1 MPFDSAGTRGST
13 PLYVHNSVS
22 KDYLTNTNKGLFM
35 ARLNEKVAKQAR
47 IACEKWRGYFK
58 QNIDQYHEMHDFV
71 LGKQWD
77 AGEEDEMIKTF
88 RKVPLASNKLGT
100 MSNSLLGEQQQ
111 NTPQLQVVPMTNC
124 DEEVAHL
131 RELITKDIMFS
142 NNTATVYQVAAG
154 QAAIGGF
161 SAFCIGTDY
170 SHSKSFDLDIVYYHF
185 KDATRCYW
193 DVGAETV
200 NKTDGTLCGYV
211 SRMTRKKFRE
221 VYGKDIE
228 EKIGKSQI
236 AATEEE
242 VALAVQPDEGD
253 DPFSWSDTEA
263 VTILDHF
270 VRRFEKDTLY
280 KLSNGNVLNQEEMD
294 ELIEH
299 SREINE
305 RNRMMDMEQAIM
317 GQGIGQMQGT
327 PGNVG
332 LDSSQ
337 GMPGMEGALPIPP
350 QGSEGFGMS
359 GNKDILPQE
368 NGIDVTGATSPEPEM
383 DLGDETNP
391 ELMTLWDDGEMVR
404 IEDKRPSKKH
414 KIIHYKIAGDYELDK
429 TEFPS
434 EQLPM
439 PFVDNNSFYDKTGK
453 QICRSFFGD
462 AKDTQRYI
470 NYLRTQS
477 AYILKVSR
485 YDQWIGS
492 KKNVAS
498 LDTQNNWRN
507 PTNIQGMIT
516 YDESPSGAKP
526 EQIRPPELSVSLFQ
540 QYQLAIED
548 LYTSTGLYPARM
560 GNNGD
565 EASGK
570 AIDARTRQGSYTTY
584 VFFNSINRAIA
595 TGGAIVNEMIPR
607 VYDTERVLA
616 LMTPDEGMKN
626 ITVNEQ
632 KDDYGE
638 HIGNDIRKGTYEV
651 RIKPGPSFEGQKQEA
666 LQSLREVLQADPT
679 AFNLIA
685 DLYADNLPLANTIE
699 IKNRLKTRVSPAIIE
714 AGKTGRMPQQQGP
727 SPEEQAMQLQQQQM
741 QMEAQFK
748 QQTLEIKKQ
757 ELALKAQQMKIDLEI
772 EHQKLQAEEMSVMGE
787 IEEGKMRYMAETQ
800 RTEADKSVA
809 HANNLVKI
817 LTHKI

>member
-1 MPFDSAGTRGST
+1 
-13 PLYVHNSVS
+13 
-22 KDYLTNTNKGLFM
+22 M
-35 ARLNEKVAKQAR
+35 AKLNEKIARQAR
-47 IACEKWRGYFK
+47 VSCEKWRAYFK
-58 QNIDQYHEMHDFV
+58 QNIDQYHEMHTFV
-71 LGKQWD
+71 LGQQWSAD
-77 AGEEDEMIKTF
+77 EEDDMIKTF
-88 RKVPLASNKLGT
+88 RKVPLTANKLGT

-124 DEEVAHL
+124 DEKVAST
-131 RELITKDIMFS
+131 RELVTKDIMFS
-142 NNTATVYQVAAG
+142 NNTATVYQVSAG

-161 SAFCIGTDY
+161 GAFFVGTDY
-170 SHSKSFDLDIVYYHF
+170 SHAKSFDLDIVYHYF

-200 NKTDGTLCGYV
+200 NKTDGSVCGFI
-211 SRMTRKKFRE
+211 SRMTRAKFKE
-221 VYGKDIE
+221 VYGKE
-228 EKIGKSQI
+228 VEQKIARSSSTT
-236 AATEEE
+236 ASEEE
-242 VALAVQPDEGD
+242 IALAVQPDEGD
-253 DPFSWSDTEA
+253 DPFNWADAESI
-263 VTILDHF
+263 TIIDHF
-270 VRRFEKDTLY
+270 VRKYEKDTLY
-280 KLSNGNVLNQEEMD
+280 KLSNGTVLNQEEMD

-299 SREINE
+299 SREINQ
-305 RNRMMDMEQAIM
+305 RNAMMDLEQQLMGGDQQM
-317 GQGIGQMQGT
+317 GQPMPFGDGGEHSMGMPQE
-327 PGNVG
+327 
-332 LDSSQ
+332 Q
-337 GMPGMEGALPIPP
+337 GMMPP
-350 QGSEGFGMS
+350 QGSDGFGMS
-359 GNKDILPQE
+359 GNQDILPQE
-368 NGIDVTGATSPEPEM
+368 NGLPVDNAPQMTQMDMSNEEP
-383 DLGDETNP
+383 DT
-391 ELMTLWDDGEMVR
+391 MTLWDNGEMVR

-414 KIIHYKIAGDYELDK
+414 KIIHYKIAGDYELDR

-434 EQLPM
+434 EQLPLV
-439 PFVDNNSFYDKTGK
+439 FVDNNSYYDKAGK

-477 AYILKVSR
+477 AYILKISR

-498 LDTQNNWRN
+498 PDTSRNWRDPN
-507 PTNIQGMIT
+507 NTQGMLT

-526 EQIRPPELSVSLFQ
+526 EQIRPPELSASLFQ

-565 EASGK
+565 EASGV

-626 ITVNEQ
+626 ITINQQRDE
-632 KDDYGE
+632 YGE
-638 HIGNDIRKGTYEV
+638 QVENDIRKGTYEV
-651 RIKPGPSFEGQKQEA
+651 RLKPGPSYEGQKEQA

-685 DLYADNLPLANTIE
+685 DLYADNLPLMNTIE
-699 IKNRLKTRVSPAIIE
+699 IKNRLKTRVPPQIIE
-714 AGKTGRMPQQQGP
+714 AGKTGKMPAQEGPTPEQQ
-727 SPEEQAMQLQQQQM
+727 ALQLQQQQI

-748 QQTLEIKKQ
+748 QKQLQFKEQ
-757 ELALKAQQMKIDLEI
+757 ELQLKAQQMQVELEI
-772 EHQKLQAEEMSVMGE
+772 EREKLQAEKIAVMGE
-787 IEEGKMRYMAETQ
+787 IEESKMRYMAETQ
-800 RTEADKSVA
+800 RTESDAAIA
-809 HANNLVKI
+809 HADNLVKI

>member
-1 MPFDSAGTRGST
+1 
-13 PLYVHNSVS
+13 
-22 KDYLTNTNKGLFM
+22 M
-35 ARLNEKVAKQAR
+35 AKFNEKVAKQAR
-47 IACEKWRGYFK
+47 IACEKWRGYFR
-58 QNIDQYHEMHDFV
+58 QNIDQYHEMHTFV
-71 LGKQWD
+71 LGQQWTD
-77 AGEEDEMIKTF
+77 DEEDDMIKTF
-88 RKVPLASNKLGT
+88 RKVPLVSNKLAT

-124 DEEVAHL
+124 DEKVAHL

-142 NNTATVYQVAAG
+142 TNASTVYQVAAG

-161 SAFCIGTDY
+161 GAFLWETEY
-170 SHSKSFDLDIVYYHF
+170 SHAKSFDLDIVPRHF

-193 DVGAETV
+193 DIGAESI

-211 SRMTRKKFRE
+211 SRMTRAKFRE
-221 VYGKDIE
+221 IYGKDTE
-228 EKIGKSQI
+228 EKIGKTAI
-236 AATEEE
+236 AASEEE
-242 VALAVQPDEGD
+242 IALAVQPDEGD
-253 DPFSWSDTEA
+253 DPFNWADTEA
-263 VTILDHF
+263 ITIIDHF
-270 VRRFEKDTLY
+270 VRKYEKDMLY
-280 KLSNGNVLNQEEMD
+280 KLSNGSVLNQEEMD
-294 ELIEH
+294 ELIDK
-299 SREINE
+299 SREINL
-305 RNRMMDMEQAIM
+305 RNQMMELEQQLM
-317 GQGIGQMQGT
+317 GQGMGQQMQGI
-327 PGNVG
+327 PQ
-332 LDSSQ
+332 Q
-337 GMPGMEGALPIPP
+337 GDQGIPQENPMGMQPIPP
-350 QGSEGFGMS
+350 SPDGFGIE
-359 GNKDILPQE
+359 GNHDILPQE
-368 NGIDVTGATSPEPEM
+368 NGMDVDRFNNKSQELAVET
-383 DLGDETNP
+383 DEDVFET
-391 ELMTLWDDGEMVR
+391 MTLWQDGEMVR

-439 PFVDNNSFYDKTGK
+439 PFVDNNSYYDKNGK

-477 AYILKVSR
+477 AYILKISR

-492 KKNVAS
+492 KKNVAG
-498 LDTQNNWRN
+498 LDTRRNWAD
-507 PTNIQGMIT
+507 PSAIQGLLA
-516 YDESPSGAKP
+516 YDESASGAKP
-526 EQIRPPELSVSLFQ
+526 EQIRPPELSQSLFT

-626 ITVNEQ
+626 ITVNQQRDE
-632 KDDYGE
+632 YGE
-638 HIGNDIRKGTYEV
+638 QVENDIRKGTYEV
-651 RIKPGPSFEGQKQEA
+651 RLKPGPSFEGQKEQA

-699 IKNRLKTRVSPAIIE
+699 IKNRLKTRVPLQIIE
-714 AGKTGRMPQQQGP
+714 AGKTGKMPEQQGP
-727 SPEEQAMQLQQQQM
+727 SPEEQTMQLQQQQM

-748 QQTLEIKKQ
+748 QQQLEIKKQ
-757 ELALKAQQMKIDLEI
+757 ELALKAQQMKVDLEI
-772 EHQKLQAEEMSVMGE
+772 EHQKLQAEEMAVMGE
-787 IEEGKMRYMAETQ
+787 IEEGKMRYIAETG
-800 RTEADKSVA
+800 RTESDSAIA

>member
-1 MPFDSAGTRGST
+1 
-13 PLYVHNSVS
+13 
-22 KDYLTNTNKGLFM
+22 M
-35 ARLNEKVAKQAR
+35 AKLNEKVARQAR

-58 QNIDQYHEMHDFV
+58 YNIDQYHEMHTFV
-71 LGKQWD
+71 LGQQWTD
-77 AGEEDEMIKTF
+77 DEEDDMIKTF
-88 RKVPLASNKLGT
+88 RKVPLSANKLAT

-124 DEEVAHL
+124 DEKVAHT

-142 NNTATVYQVAAG
+142 NTTATVYQVAAG

-161 SAFCIGTDY
+161 GAFLVDTDY
-170 SHSKSFDLDIVYYHF
+170 AHAKSFDLDIIYRHF

-193 DVGAETV
+193 DIGAETI
-200 NKTDGTLCGYV
+200 NKTDGSVCGYV

-221 VYGKDIE
+221 LYGKDIE
-228 EKIGKSQI
+228 SKIGKDAI
-236 AATEEE
+236 AATKEE
-242 VALAVQPDEGD
+242 VALAVEPNEGD
-253 DPFSWSDTEA
+253 DPFNWSDSEA
-263 VTILDHF
+263 ITIVDHY
-270 VRRFEKDTLY
+270 VRKYEKDTLY
-280 KLSNGNVLNQEEMD
+280 KLSNGNVLNQDEMD
-294 ELIEH
+294 ELIED
-299 SREINE
+299 SREINQ
-305 RNRMMDMEQAIM
+305 RNQMMDLQQQLMSAMQPQQQEGMPQEMGMQQGQEQAPM
-317 GQGIGQMQGT
+317 
-327 PGNVG
+327 
-332 LDSSQ
+332 
-337 GMPGMEGALPIPP
+337 MPPE
-350 QGSEGFGMS
+350 GSEGFGMS
-359 GNKDILPQE
+359 GNKDILPQQ
-368 NGIDVTGATSPEPEM
+368 NGMEVSEPEAQPPMNM
-383 DLGDETNP
+383 DEQDP
-391 ELMTLWDDGEMVR
+391 ERMTLWDDGEMVR

-414 KIIHYKIAGDYELDK
+414 KIIHYKLAGDYELDK

-434 EQLPM
+434 EQLPLV
-439 PFVDNNSFYDKTGK
+439 FVDNNSYYDKTGK

-498 LDTQNNWRN
+498 LDTQRNWRDPN
-507 PTNIQGMIT
+507 NIQGMLT
-516 YDESPSGAKP
+516 YDESPGGAKP
-526 EQIRPPELSVSLFQ
+526 EQIRPPELSASLFQ

-626 ITVNEQ
+626 ITVNKEM
-632 KDDYGE
+632 DEYGE
-638 HIGNDIRKGTYEV
+638 QVENDIRKGTYEV
-651 RIKPGPSFEGQKQEA
+651 RLKPGPSYEGQKEQA
-666 LQSLREVLQADPT
+666 LQSLQDVLQADPT
-679 AFNLIA
+679 AFNLVA
-685 DLYADNLPLANTIE
+685 DLYAENLPLSNTIE
-699 IKNRLKTRVSPAIIE
+699 IKNRLKTRVDPQVIE
-714 AGKTGRMPQQQGP
+714 AGKTGKMPQQQGP
-727 SPEEQAMQLQQQQM
+727 SPEQQQIQLQQQQI

-748 QQTLEIKKQ
+748 QQQLEIKKQ
-757 ELALKAQQMKIDLEI
+757 ELALKAQQMQIDLEI
-772 EHQKLQAEEMSVMGE
+772 EHQKLQAEEIAVIGE
-787 IEEGKMRYMAETQ
+787 IEEGKMRYMAETG
-800 RTEADKSVA
+800 RTEADTAIA
-809 HANNLVKI
+809 HANNMVKI
-817 LTHKI
+817 LTHKIQ

>member
-1 MPFDSAGTRGST
+1 
-13 PLYVHNSVS
+13 
-22 KDYLTNTNKGLFM
+22 M
-35 ARLNEKVAKQAR
+35 AKLNAKVARQAR
-47 IACEKWRGYFK
+47 VACEKWRGYFK
-58 QNIDQYHEMHDFV
+58 QNIDQYHEMHSFV
-71 LGKQWD
+71 LGQQWTAD
-77 AGEEDEMIKTF
+77 EEDDMVKTF
-88 RKVPLASNKLGT
+88 RKVPLVSNKLAT

-124 DEEVAHL
+124 DEKIAHL

-142 NNTATVYQVAAG
+142 TNAATVYQVAAG

-161 SAFCIGTDY
+161 GAFLWDTEY
-170 SHSKSFDLDIVYYHF
+170 SHAKSFDLDIIPRHF

-193 DVGAETV
+193 DVGAETI
-200 NKTDGTLCGYV
+200 NKTDGTHCGYV
-211 SRMTRKKFRE
+211 SRMTRDKFRE
-221 VYGKDIE
+221 IYDKDIE
-228 EKIGKSQI
+228 EKIGKTQI
-236 AATEEE
+236 AASEEE
-242 VALAVQPDEGD
+242 VALAVQPDESE
-253 DPFSWSDTEA
+253 DPFNWSDSEA
-263 VTILDHF
+263 ITIIDHF
-270 VRRFEKDTLY
+270 VRKYEKDTLY
-280 KLSNGNVLNQEEMD
+280 KLSNGSVLNQEEMN

-305 RNRMMDMEQAIM
+305 RNRMMELEQSIM
-317 GQGIGQMQGT
+317 GLGMGQIQGT
-327 PGNVG
+327 QGNVG
-332 LDSSQ
+332 MDSPQ
-337 GMPGMEGALPIPP
+337 GMPGMEGALPMAP
-350 QGSEGFGMS
+350 QGSGGFGMS
-359 GNKDILPQE
+359 GNEDILPQE
-368 NGIDVTGATSPEPEM
+368 NGVDVTGDSSPEPDM
-383 DLGDETNP
+383 DLGDVSDP
-391 ELMTLWDDGEMVR
+391 YVMTLWDDGEIVR
-404 IEDKRPSKKH
+404 IEDKRSSKKH

-439 PFVDNNSFYDKTGK
+439 PFVDNNSYYDKTGK

-477 AYILKVSR
+477 AYILKISR

-492 KKNVAS
+492 KKNVS
-498 LDTQNNWRN
+498 SNDTSRNWRDPN
-507 PTNIQGMIT
+507 STQGMLT

-526 EQIRPPELSVSLFQ
+526 EQVRPPELSQSLFT

-607 VYDTERVLA
+607 VYDTERVMA

-626 ITVNEQ
+626 ITVNQEM
-632 KDDYGE
+632 DEYGE
-638 HIGNDIRKGTYEV
+638 QVNNDIRKGTYEV
-651 RIKPGPSFEGQKQEA
+651 RLKPGPSYEGQKEQA
-666 LQSLREVLQADPT
+666 LQSLREVLAADPT

-699 IKNRLKTRVSPAIIE
+699 IKNRLKTRVPPEIIE
-714 AGKTGRMPQQQGP
+714 AGKTGKMPQQAGP
-727 SPEEQAMQLQQQQM
+727 TPEQQALQLQQQQI

-748 QQTLEIKKQ
+748 QKQIEIKEK
-757 ELALKAQQMKIDLEI
+757 ELQLKAQQMQVDLEI
-772 EHQKLQAEEMSVMGE
+772 EHEKLQAEKIQVMGE
-787 IEEGKMRYMAETQ
+787 IEESKMRFMAETQ
-800 RTEADKSVA
+800 RTESDAAISHAD
-809 HANNLVKI
+809 NLVKI

>member
-1 MPFDSAGTRGST
+1 
-13 PLYVHNSVS
+13 
-22 KDYLTNTNKGLFM
+22 M
-35 ARLNEKVAKQAR
+35 AKLNAKVARQAR
-47 IACEKWRGYFK
+47 VACEKWRGYFK
-58 QNIDQYHEMHDFV
+58 QNIDQYHEMHSFV
-71 LGKQWD
+71 LGQQWTAD
-77 AGEEDEMIKTF
+77 EEDEMIKTF
-88 RKVPLASNKLGT
+88 RKVPLVSNKLAT

-124 DEEVAHL
+124 DEKVAHL

-142 NNTATVYQVAAG
+142 TNASTVYQVAAG

-161 SAFCIGTDY
+161 GAFLWDTEY
-170 SHSKSFDLDIVYYHF
+170 SHSKSFDLDIIPRHF
-185 KDATRCYW
+185 KDSTRCYW
-193 DVGAETV
+193 DVGAETI
-200 NKTDGTLCGYV
+200 NKTDGTHCGYV
-211 SRMTRKKFRE
+211 SRMTRDKFRE
-221 VYGKDIE
+221 IYGKDIE
-228 EKIGKSQI
+228 EKIGKTQI
-236 AATEEE
+236 AASEEE
-242 VALAVQPDEGD
+242 VALAVQPDENE
-253 DPFSWSDTEA
+253 DPFNWSDSEA
-263 VTILDHF
+263 ITIIDHF
-270 VRRFEKDTLY
+270 VRKYEKDTLY
-280 KLSNGNVLNQEEMD
+280 KLSNANVLNQEEMD

-305 RNRMMDMEQAIM
+305 RNRMMELEQSIM
-317 GQGIGQMQGT
+317 GLGMGQMQGT

-332 LDSSQ
+332 MMQPQ
-337 GMPGMEGALPIPP
+337 GMPGMEGALPMTP
-350 QGSEGFGMS
+350 QGSGGFGMS
-359 GNKDILPQE
+359 GNEDILPQE
-368 NGIDVTGATSPEPEM
+368 NGVDVTGGQPHEPEM
-383 DLGDETNP
+383 DLGDDNDP
-391 ELMTLWDDGEMVR
+391 YVMTLWDDGEIVR

-434 EQLPM
+434 EQLPL
-439 PFVDNNSFYDKTGK
+439 PFVDNNSYYDKTGK

-477 AYILKVSR
+477 AYILKISR

-492 KKNVAS
+492 KKNVS
-498 LDTQNNWRN
+498 SNDTSRNWRDPN
-507 PTNIQGMIT
+507 NTQGMLT

-526 EQIRPPELSVSLFQ
+526 EQVRPPELSQSLFT

-607 VYDTERVLA
+607 VYDTERVMA

-626 ITVNEQ
+626 ITVNKEM
-632 KDDYGE
+632 DEYGE
-638 HIGNDIRKGTYEV
+638 QVDNDIRKGTYEV
-651 RIKPGPSFEGQKQEA
+651 RLKPGPSYEGQKEQA
-666 LQSLREVLQADPT
+666 LQSLRDVLAADPT

-699 IKNRLKTRVSPAIIE
+699 IKNRLKTRVPPEIIE

-727 SPEEQAMQLQQQQM
+727 SPEQQAIQLQQQQI

-748 QQTLEIKKQ
+748 QKQIEIKEK
-757 ELALKAQQMKIDLEI
+757 ELQLKAQQMQVDLEI
-772 EHQKLQAEEMSVMGE
+772 EHEKLQAEKIQVMGE
-787 IEEGKMRYMAETQ
+787 IEESKMRYMAETQ
-800 RTEADKSVA
+800 RTENDAAISHAD
-809 HANNLVKI
+809 NLVKI

>member
-1 MPFDSAGTRGST
+1 
-13 PLYVHNSVS
+13 
-22 KDYLTNTNKGLFM
+22 M
-35 ARLNEKVAKQAR
+35 AKFNDKVARQAR
-47 IACEKWRGYFK
+47 VACEKWRGYFRH
-58 QNIDQYHEMHDFV
+58 NIDEYHIMHTFV
-71 LGKQWD
+71 LGQQWTAD
-77 AGEEDEMIKTF
+77 EEDDMIKTF
-88 RKVPLASNKLGT
+88 RKVPLVSNKLAT

-124 DEEVAHL
+124 DEEVAHI

-142 NNTATVYQVAAG
+142 NNTATVYQVAAS

-161 SAFCIGTDY
+161 GAFCVGTDY
-170 SHSKSFDLDIVYYHF
+170 THSKSFDLDIIYYHF

-193 DVGAETV
+193 DIGAESI

-211 SRMTRKKFRE
+211 SRMTRVKFRE

-228 EKIGKSQI
+228 EKIGKTQI
-236 AATEEE
+236 AASKEEI
-242 VALAVQPDEGD
+242 ALTVQPDEGD
-253 DPFSWSDTEA
+253 DPFNWSDTEA
-263 VTILDHF
+263 VTIMDHF
-270 VRRFEKDTLY
+270 VRKFEKDTLY
-280 KLSNGNVLNQEEMD
+280 KLSNGNSLNQEEMD
-294 ELIEH
+294 ELIES
-299 SREINE
+299 SRETNQK
-305 RNRMMDMEQAIM
+305 NSMMDLQQQLM
-317 GQGIGQMQGT
+317 GGMQQ
-327 PGNVG
+327 P
-332 LDSSQ
+332 Q
-337 GMPGMEGALPIPP
+337 GMELGMPQQPMPIPP
-350 QGSEGFGMS
+350 EGNNGFGIG
-359 GNKDILPQE
+359 GNQDILPKE
-368 NGIDVTGATSPEPEM
+368 NGIDVTKGLMPNEPMEEGM
-383 DLGDETNP
+383 DEIDPN
-391 ELMTLWDDGEMVR
+391 LMTLWQDGEVVR
-404 IEDKRPSKKH
+404 IEDKRPSKRH
-414 KIIHYKIAGDYELDK
+414 KIMHYKIAGDYVLDQ

-434 EQLPM
+434 EQLPLV
-439 PFVDNNSFYDKTGK
+439 FVDNNSYYDKTGK

-498 LDTQNNWRN
+498 MDTQRNWRDPN
-507 PTNIQGMIT
+507 NTQGMIT

-526 EQIRPPELSVSLFQ
+526 EQVRPPELSQSLFT

-595 TGGAIVNEMIPR
+595 TGGEIVNEMIPR
-607 VYDTERVLA
+607 VYDTERVFT

-632 KDDYGE
+632 KDEYGE
-638 HIGNDIRKGTYEV
+638 RVGNDIRKGTYEV
-651 RIKPGPSFEGQKQEA
+651 RLKPGPSYEGQKEQA
-666 LQSLREVLQADPT
+666 LQSLREVLQVDPT
-679 AFNLIA
+679 TFNLVA
-685 DLYADNLPLANTIE
+685 DLYADNLPLSNSLE
-699 IKNRLKTRVSPAIIE
+699 IKNRLKTRVSPQVIE
-714 AGKTGRMPQQQGP
+714 AGKTGKMPQNQEP
-727 SPEEQAMQLQQQQM
+727 SPELQAQQAQQQMAQQQM

-748 QQTLEIKKQ
+748 QQELEIKKQ
-757 ELALKAQQMKIDLEI
+757 ELAMKAQQMHIDLQI
-772 EHQKLQAEEMSVMGE
+772 EQQKLKAEEMQVMGE
-787 IEEGKMRYMAETQ
+787 IEEGKMRYMAETG
-800 RTEADKSVA
+800 RTQADTAIA
-809 HANNLVKI
+809 HADNLVKI